1 MIVIDSD
8 SDSER
13 ERVIATIYS
22 ESHSDVLKNGNTL
35 GVLRKV
41 VGNYMDS
48 TGVLWFPEEVQLTV

>member
-1 MIVIDSD
+1 MIVIA
-8 SDSER
+8 R
-13 ERVIATIYS
+13 ERVIAISDS
-22 ESHSDVLKNGNTL
+22 ESDSDVLNNGNTL

>member
-1 MIVIDSD
+1 MIVIAR
-8 SDSER
+8 ER
-13 ERVIATIYS
+13 ERVIATIDS
-22 ESHSDVLKNGNTL
+22 ESHSDVLKNGNAL